1 MIIRQTVSTR
11 VGKII
16 QHRGRNYIIKRP
28 LWWKVAITRGKEEW
42 KTALQPWKY
51 WYYELELIK
60 NESTNTEVNKQSTG
74 QQEIPPGS

>member
-1 MIIRQTVSTR
+1 MSLR

-16 QHRGRNYIIKRP
+16 QHRGRNYLVKRP
-28 LWWKVAITRGKEEW
+28 IWWKVAINTKGKEEW

-60 NESTNTEVNKQSTG
+60 NESTNTEVNKQSAG